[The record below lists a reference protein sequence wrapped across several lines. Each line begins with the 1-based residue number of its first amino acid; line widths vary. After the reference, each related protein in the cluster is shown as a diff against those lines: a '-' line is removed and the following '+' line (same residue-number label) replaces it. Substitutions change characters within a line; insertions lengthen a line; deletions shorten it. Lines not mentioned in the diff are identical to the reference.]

1 MVNSVLPDEVQ
12 ALLPILDI
20 DIDDITRVAPMDGG
34 LSGGRLYRL
43 WLGSPNGPS
52 GECARVIK
60 YSEPLE
66 GWLGITSG
74 DTLLREAQLASSGIL
89 DDLPHGMTLATLS
102 VAFVGSQAAPNGAA
116 LLMRDERPYL
126 LPRPYRTPPGT
137 IPREALAI
145 LERLAQ
151 MHARYWNDP
160 RLDNPR
166 LGLMSPECAL
176 RVTGPEGVMARLGTG
191 DTLPYLSLA
200 AEGWRAFFEM
210 AGDEAA
216 RRFHTILAEPGRI
229 LQAINQLPRTLVH
242 GDVWGPNLGWL
253 PTIHGRR
260 RLLLL
265 DWALA
270 MAGPSTYDLLW
281 LCSAWLSVAPTR
293 ALAVYRAR
301 LTRALRARGYH
312 LDGAT
317 WLALADAGYLRT
329 VLTCG
334 EALARTA
341 RYAPSGVARQEALAR
356 VAWWVRRALQAADR
370 LERLT

>member
-1 MVNSVLPDEVQ
+1 MLPDEVQ

-20 DIDDITRVAPMDGG
+20 DIDDITRAAPMDGG

-43 WLGSPNGPS
+43 WLRSPNGPS
-52 GECARVIK
+52 GECTRVIK

-74 DTLLREAQLASSGIL
+74 DTLLREAQLATSGIL
-89 DDLPHGMTLATLS
+89 DDLPHDMTLATLS

-126 LPRPYRTPPGT
+126 LSRPYRTPPGT

-151 MHARYWNDP
+151 MHARYWSDP

-176 RVTGPEGVMARLGTG
+176 RVTGPEGVMARLVTG

-200 AEGWRAFFEM
+200 AEGWQAFFEM
-210 AGDEAA
+210 AGDEAT
-216 RRFHTILAEPGRI
+216 RRFQTILAEPGRI

-281 LCSAWLSVAPTR
+281 LCSAWLSVDPTR

-312 LDGAT
+312 LGGAT

-341 RYAPSGVARQEALAR
+341 RYAPAGVARQVALAR